1 MALIIPEKSAKKI
14 RNLKLDLTDLLL
26 KKNAL
31 INKKVRQIS
40 NIDLDLSSL
49 KKDLEIKFDQL
60 EVLINKTDA
69 SFEGAVRAQ
78 KSKQFKGIDHL
89 EKRLLKAQKKKL
101 KDQVERLVLI
111 HEELFPGGNLQ
122 ERVENFSVF
131 YLENGYDFNSFLME
145 TFDPLS
151 NEFTFIEI

>member
-1 MALIIPEKSAKKI
+1 M
-14 RNLKLDLTDLLL
+14 
-26 KKNAL
+26 
-31 INKKVRQIS
+31 
-40 NIDLDLSSL
+40 
-49 KKDLEIKFDQL
+49 
-60 EVLINKTDA
+60 
-69 SFEGAVRAQ
+69 
-78 KSKQFKGIDHL
+78 

-131 YLENGYDFNSFLME
+131 YLENGNDFNSFLME

-151 NEFTFIEI
+151 NEFTFVEI

>member
-1 MALIIPEKSAKKI
+1 
-14 RNLKLDLTDLLL
+14 
-26 KKNAL
+26 
-31 INKKVRQIS
+31 
-40 NIDLDLSSL
+40 
-49 KKDLEIKFDQL
+49 
-60 EVLINKTDA
+60 
-69 SFEGAVRAQ
+69 
-78 KSKQFKGIDHL
+78 L

-131 YLENGYDFNSFLME
+131 YLENGNDFNSFLME

>member
-1 MALIIPEKSAKKI
+1 M
-14 RNLKLDLTDLLL
+14 
-26 KKNAL
+26 
-31 INKKVRQIS
+31 
-40 NIDLDLSSL
+40 
-49 KKDLEIKFDQL
+49 
-60 EVLINKTDA
+60 
-69 SFEGAVRAQ
+69 
-78 KSKQFKGIDHL
+78 

-131 YLENGYDFNSFLME
+131 YLENGNDFNSFLME